1 MSIRT
6 RLLGLGATVLVVAIL
21 AGLPTLLLALGANPV
36 PNSVPSLDQIRTA
49 LTTPDDGTL
58 AMGAI
63 TLIAWVAWLVLAA
76 SIVLEVVA
84 KVRGLSAPALPGL
97 GMPQVAARH
106 LVAAAALLF
115 VVLPSAAPSVSA
127 AAAPAPAAVTVTAP
141 ASAVTTAPVEAP
153 QGVAAQERPSTYVV
167 QSGDSLSTIAQRELG
182 AGHRWSELAD
192 LNPHVAD
199 HPDLIHAGT
208 VLILPTPATVG
219 LERSYTVKAGDTL
232 SKIAQRE
239 LGDADRYPEIFH
251 ASKDT
256 LQPGQVRLTDPDRID
271 IGQTLTIPATAA
283 APAAAAPAAPV
294 VTPAPAATPPREGSG
309 PAGTQAQPS
318 PAPAA
323 PAAAVPEVAITPTP
337 AIPAGASQQAPAAQT
352 ASAEDTAGP
361 TVTPWMLAGLTGGGA
376 LLAGSMQLMLR
387 RRRRTQ
393 FRSRRPGRTLAA
405 PEVTLSPVE
414 KTITSIG
421 AVTAPT
427 VEHMDLVLRRLAAA
441 AARDGSTMPE
451 LAAVELTAAHVVIHL
466 GEPAELPAPWSG
478 SDDGYHWKVTAD
490 IPADQIGPDVPD
502 QPAPYPLLVT
512 IGLGEHDELWLLNLE
527 DLNVSITGDP
537 TYGHDFARYLA
548 AEVACNPWSAGVD
561 VACVGVATELEPLNP
576 DRIHVYSP
584 GDTVTDPVGEYVAEA
599 VRTIDRVADAG
610 TDVTTSRAHQTG
622 ADAWQAKLLLVDAA
636 TEDPALDQL
645 LALVHAHAGHTGT
658 SVVVRGHRPQT
669 PGTVLE
675 VTADGRVDLPA
686 AGLNLVAVGL
696 TSDEAE
702 GCAALMAHADTLTDI
717 PVPADEDATHGWRSF
732 ADEAGALR
740 PEHTLPRHEQDSD
753 DGADPA
759 ATLLVEDDTTYLD
772 VAATTKEDLQ
782 ALAPRV
788 AQSVRH
794 EVEGTDPTLDD
805 DVAMWFRDDAALPK
819 LRLLGPVRATTRGK
833 PLTKRK
839 PYMTELLA
847 FIALRRLGAT
857 TDEVADTFNITKAK
871 ARDYVVTIRAW
882 LGTNPRTGTPHLPD
896 AREAPAA
903 AIREVPVYEV
913 VDLLIDIDLFRRL
926 RVRGEAR
933 GGRAGIDDLRAALRL
948 VEGRPFDHPIEREG
962 GGGWSWLVDGDRLD
976 EHTAVAVVDVAHL
989 VTSDALAQGDLATA
1003 RLAAETAALAAP
1015 YEEIPRLDLAAVA
1028 AAEGRHAEAQ
1038 RIIRDEIC
1046 NRTDD
1051 DGPPTELPSRTEE
1064 ILGQR
1069 SDWLDR
1075 KVS

>member
-21 AGLPTLLLALGANPV
+21 AGLPILLLALGANPI
-36 PNSVPSLDQIRTA
+36 PDSVPSVDQIRTA
-49 LTTPDDGTL
+49 LITPDDGTL
-58 AMGAI
+58 VMGAI

-76 SIVLEVVA
+76 SIVLEVIA
-84 KVRGLSAPALPGL
+84 KVRGLRAPALPGL
-97 GMPQVAARH
+97 GMPQIAARH
-106 LVAAAALLF
+106 LVATAALLF

-127 AAAPAPAAVTVTAP
+127 AAAPAAAAVTAP
-141 ASAVTTAPVEAP
+141 AATMTTAPAVAP
-153 QGVAAQERPSTYVV
+153 HSAATQERPATYVV
-167 QSGDSLSTIAQRELG
+167 QPGDSLSTIAQRKLG
-182 AGHRWSELAD
+182 NGNRWPELAD

-208 VLILPTPATVG
+208 VLTMPAPATTA
-219 LERSYTVKAGDTL
+219 RQHSYTVKAGDTL
-232 SKIAQRE
+232 STIAQRE

-256 LQPGQVRLTDPDRID
+256 LQPGQIRLTDPDHID
-271 IGQTLTIPATAA
+271 VGQTLTIPAAA
-283 APAAAAPAAPV
+283 TEPAAAV
-294 VTPAPAATPPREGSG
+294 VTPAPVAPPPHESTGPG
-309 PAGTQAQPS
+309 IPAGTQTQLS
-318 PAPAA
+318 PAPTTATPQA
-323 PAAAVPEVAITPTP
+323 TSTPTP
-337 AIPAGASQQAPAAQT
+337 AIPTSASQQAPTSQT
-352 ASAEDTAGP
+352 TATEDTAGP
-361 TVTPWMLAGLTGGGA
+361 TVAPWMLTGLTGGGA
-376 LLAGSMQLMLR
+376 LLAVSMLMLLR
-387 RRRRTQ
+387 RRRRAQ
-393 FRSRRPGRTLAA
+393 FRARRPGRTLAA
-405 PEVTLSPVE
+405 PEVTLGPVE

-427 VEHMDLVLRRLAAA
+427 VDHMDLVLRRLAAA

-451 LAAVELTAAHVVIHL
+451 LAAVELTATHIVIHL
-466 GEPAELPAPWSG
+466 GEPAKLPAPWSG
-478 SDDGYHWKVTAD
+478 SDDGYHWKVTAGL
-490 IPADQIGPDVPD
+490 PADQIGPDVPD

-537 TYGHDFARYLA
+537 TYGHDFARYLT

-576 DRIHVYSP
+576 DRIHVHSP
-584 GDTVTDPVGEYVAEA
+584 GDTLTDPVGEYVAEA

-675 VTADGRVDLPA
+675 VTADGRINLPA

-717 PVPADEDATHGWRSF
+717 PVPADEDATNGWRSF

-740 PEHTLPRHEQDSD
+740 PQRTLPRHEQNGD
-753 DGADPA
+753 DDDDPA
-759 ATLLVEDDTTYLD
+759 ATLLAEDDTTYLE
-772 VAATTKEDLQ
+772 VAATTTEDLQ
-782 ALAPRV
+782 VLAPRV

-794 EVEGTDPTLDD
+794 EVEDTDPTLDD

-871 ARDYVVTIRAW
+871 ARDYVVTIRQW

-933 GGRAGIDDLRAALRL
+933 GGRAGIGDLRTALRL

-962 GGGWSWLVDGDRLD
+962 AGGWAWLVDGDRLD
-976 EHTAVAVVDVAHL
+976 EHMAVAVVDVAHL

-1051 DGPPTELPSRTEE
+1051 DGPPAELPSRTEE